1 VSLSKKKKQRVNK
14 MKKAILAL
22 TLLCLGLFQTTEAF
36 DVMVEGKAGGFFP
49 SNKHFRK
56 NYGNSGIYGGEVTIP
71 FSLGCFG
78 ENLGCDGL
86 ADGLALFVSAD
97 YYSRKGRR
105 HHTNEDTHH
114 KNRNRFRI
122 VPVAVGVKYFFP
134 MPCFMDCL
142 DMDLYAAIG
151 AQWNICNFRD
161 GIRQDGHRCKSRS
174 KTAFGGVYKLGSII
188 KLPCNW
194 FLDVFVSYANAK
206 LHRSRRHH
214 DVENHVRNRRTRD
227 IGAWAVGAGIGY
239 NFNFDTLCCY

>member
-1 VSLSKKKKQRVNK
+1 

-49 SNKHFRK
+49 TNKHFRK
-56 NYGNSGIYGGEVTIP
+56 NNGNSGIYGGEVTIP

-97 YYSRKGRR
+97 YYSRKGRSHCR
-105 HHTNEDTHH
+105 DNEGRNR
-114 KNRNRFRI
+114 KNHNRFRI

-151 AQWNICNFRD
+151 AQWNICNFKD
-161 GIRQDGHRCKSRS
+161 GLRNDGHRSKSRS

-194 FLDVFVSYANAK
+194 FLDVFVSYANAR
-206 LHRSRRHH
+206 LHRSHERR
-214 DVENHVRNRRTRD
+214 DVNQVRRNHRSKD
-227 IGAWAVGAGIGY
+227 ISAWVVGAGIGY